1 MDHGR
6 SSADDNLPIADLLQ
20 RLDALERRTGELER
34 LVVEKDA
41 IIAAQ
46 RVQIETLQAALD
58 RAEEQ
63 LALFKKML
71 FGPRRERYVPAPN
84 QQLLFAAVPLDESKA
99 VSEESAVSP
108 DTSSSNAASP
118 EASSLPNSPPKP
130 PRKSRRKFVIPD
142 FLPVRREEHRLPA
155 EECSCGHC
163 GRERV
168 VIGTRVTQQ
177 IELEAAKAYVVEH
190 VRYTYACRGC
200 RSGDQVVTTAKPLA
214 PIDKSPFGASLLAWI
229 VSAKFERHLP
239 TYRHQEMLV
248 APLGLWL
255 SRGLLWKLLAG
266 TARCLKPLAAQLR
279 AEILAS
285 YVVQADETPV
295 RYLGDEP
302 GKSSQGYLFGYA
314 GDAEHRFLVYDFRS
328 NRSREGP
335 REVLAD
341 YRGVLQTDG
350 YSAYES
356 LTTEFS
362 DRLTPA
368 GCWMHARR
376 NFDEALA
383 TTSHPLVAE
392 SLARIQLL
400 YDIDDRT
407 KELSLDARRAL
418 HERESRPIVDHL
430 FASWQAALP
439 TLRPTTKLA
448 EAIAYATC
456 RQAEL
461 TRFFDD
467 GRIQL
472 DTGHLERSIRPVAI
486 GRKNYLFFGSLR
498 GGQTAATLYSVVQ
511 SARLYHLDVTA
522 YLTDILRRLPA
533 ILPTDTAA
541 IRPLLPDEWAK
552 SHPQHILES
561 RDQELQAAATR
572 RRKNRTRRRATMA
585 ER

>member
-6 SSADDNLPIADLLQ
+6 SSADDSLPIADLLK

-46 RVQIETLQAALD
+46 RVQIEALQSALG

-63 LALFKKML
+63 LTLFKKM
-71 FGPRRERYVPAPN
+71 FGPRRERYVPSPD
-84 QQLLFAAVPLDESKA
+84 QQLLFAAVALDESA
-99 VSEESAVSP
+99 TAPAEA
-108 DTSSSNAASP
+108 AASP
-118 EASSLPNSPPKP
+118 ATSTLSEVTSPPKP
-130 PRKSRRKFVIPD
+130 PRKSRRKFVIPE

-168 VIGTRVTQQ
+168 VIGTRVTKQ

-190 VRYTYACRGC
+190 VRYTYACLGC
-200 RSGDQVVTTAKPLA
+200 RSGDQIVTTAKPPT

-266 TARCLKPLAAQLR
+266 TARCLKPLVAQSLD
-279 AEILAS
+279 EILAS

-295 RYLGDEP
+295 RYLGEEP

-314 GDAEHRFLVYDFRS
+314 GDAEHRFLSYDFRP

-356 LTTEFS
+356 LTAEFS
-362 DRLTPA
+362 DWLTPA

-376 NFDEALA
+376 GFDEALA

-418 HERESRPIVDHL
+418 HERESRPIVDQL

-448 EAIAYATC
+448 EAIAYAAC

-511 SARLYHLDVTA
+511 SARLHHLDVTA
-522 YLTDILRRLPA
+522 
-533 ILPTDTAA
+533 
-541 IRPLLPDEWAK
+541 
-552 SHPQHILES
+552 
-561 RDQELQAAATR
+561 
-572 RRKNRTRRRATMA
+572 
-585 ER
+585 